1 MAHLCPF
8 IDGLPIKNGD
18 FPWLC
23 LNNQRVYACK
33 PHFQTHPHVVSL
45 ENEEVQRLFS
55 DLTGKFPGHKHPN
68 KRHPKS
74 GARSTRIR
82 LGVDILY
89 QEGQMSI
96 PQDTRRKFR

>member
-1 MAHLCPF
+1 MAM
-8 IDGLPIKNGD
+8 
-18 FPWLC
+18 

-68 KRHPKS
+68 NAIQKAAQGLPGS
-74 GARSTRIR
+74 GW
-82 LGVDILY
+82 G
-89 QEGQMSI
+89 
-96 PQDTRRKFR
+96 